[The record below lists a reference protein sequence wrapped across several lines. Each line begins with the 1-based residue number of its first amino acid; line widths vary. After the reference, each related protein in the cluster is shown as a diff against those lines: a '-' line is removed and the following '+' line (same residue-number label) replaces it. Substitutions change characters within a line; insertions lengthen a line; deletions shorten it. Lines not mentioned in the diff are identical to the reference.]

1 MSPRTFARCV
11 ASFALVAVA
20 VPVIASFAQDAAP
33 KPAPAPAQ
41 KSGHTGRLTED
52 EFAKLHELSKEQPP
66 APKGVEIKIGDN
78 RAYLSLPEGAQAPL
92 PGVVVI
98 HEWWGLNGHV
108 KHWTDRL
115 AAEGY
120 AAVAVDMYRGK
131 TAETQEDAG
140 KFYKEC
146 VGDREHMVKVLTDA
160 EAFLR
165 TDARVKAPKTGSV
178 GWCLGGRA
186 SQLLAMNAPELDACA
201 IYYGGGMTT
210 DKADLAKIKA
220 PVLGIFGKQDGSIP
234 LESVDALRSGL
245 TELGVR
251 NNVLV
256 YDAAHG
262 FANPSGK
269 RYDRVSAGA
278 AWDELVKFFA
288 VELKG
293 EKPASGKTPA
303 ESEPKR

>member
-1 MSPRTFARCV
+1 MSLRTLALGV
-11 ASFALVAVA
+11 AFVVPTVALAA
-20 VPVIASFAQDAAP
+20 AFTASPPQDP

-41 KSGHTGRLTED
+41 SGHTGKLTED
-52 EFAKLHELSKEQPP
+52 EFAKLHELSKDKPP
-66 APKGVEIKIGDN
+66 APKGVEIAIGDN
-78 RAYLSLPEGAQAPL
+78 RAYLSMPAGAKAPL

-98 HEWWGLNGHV
+98 HEWWGLNAHV

-131 TAETQEDAG
+131 TAENTDEAG
-140 KFYKEC
+140 NLYKEC

-160 EAFLR
+160 ETFLR

-186 SQLLAMNAPELDACA
+186 SQLLGMSAPELDACV

-210 DKADLAKIKA
+210 EKADLAKIKA
-220 PVLGIFGKQDGSIP
+220 PVLGIFGSQDQSIP
-234 LESVDALRSGL
+234 LESVEKLRAGL

-251 NNVLV
+251 NQVLV

-269 RYDRVSAGA
+269 KYDRKSAGE

-293 EKPASGKTPA
+293 EKPVEAKAP
-303 ESEPKR
+303 SEPKR